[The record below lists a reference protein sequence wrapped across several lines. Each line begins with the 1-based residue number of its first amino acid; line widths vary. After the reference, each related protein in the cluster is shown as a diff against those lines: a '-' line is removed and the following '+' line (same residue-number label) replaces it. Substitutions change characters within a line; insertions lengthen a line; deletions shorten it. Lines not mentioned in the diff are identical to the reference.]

1 MYIELKPCPF
11 CRGKIIK
18 FTGTY
23 RKTQMFVCNQC
34 GADVCFY
41 GAEYEPKASKAW
53 NRRAE
58 TVKDQPSADVVEV
71 RRGEWNKNG
80 NGRDCQICG
89 FKYYANGGFFNYCPN
104 CGAKMDGKGGTDT

>member
-11 CRGKIIK
+11 CGGKIIK

-53 NRRAE
+53 NRRA
-58 TVKDQPSADVVEV
+58 D
-71 RRGEWNKNG
+71 NG
-80 NGRDCQICG
+80 SMESI
-89 FKYYANGGFFNYCPN
+89 
-104 CGAKMDGKGGTDT
+104 